1 MTEERP
7 KPAMRVADSKET
19 TEPKKESN
27 PSQKPLSYEEL
38 VTVANQL
45 NSQVGEFRKLVDN
58 LQKENM
64 ELRRRYVSVSSDA
77 TYKTLEVSLRI
88 IESDKF
94 DSDFIEEVKGL
105 VKDILLGA
113 PTAPDSN
120 VKGE

>member
-1 MTEERP
+1 MEERP

-94 DSDFIEEVKGL
+94 DSSFIEEVKGL